1 MRKLTI
7 YLCTCALVLVM
18 SWEYQRGVS
27 ASVVTDT
34 SVIPEEAMRLRI
46 LANSDTAQ
54 DQWLKREI
62 RDEVVQEITNRVI
75 DLKDIDQAREK
86 VQLSLDDIDK
96 LVKEVIKSRGFTY
109 SAEIEYGEITFP
121 SKLYGNKLYPAGQYE
136 GLLITIGAGQGD
148 NWWCV
153 LFPPL
158 CFVDFGTGEAV
169 NPDQAAQKKQSVAVS
184 ETASTTAEADIEGKA
199 VAVGESDSDVE
210 VRFFLVDIFQKI
222 KALFA

>member
-1 MRKLTI
+1 MNRMKKMTV
-7 YLCTCALVLVM
+7 YLCMCLVILVM

-27 ASVVTDT
+27 ASVMTDT

-46 LANSDTAQ
+46 LANSDTPQ

-62 RDEVVQEITNRVI
+62 RDEVVQQITTWVK
-75 DLKDIDQAREK
+75 DLKDIDQAREE

-96 LVKEVIKSRGFTY
+96 LVKEAIESRGFTY
-109 SAEIEYGEITFP
+109 SAEVEYGEITFP

-136 GLLITIGAGQGD
+136 GLLITIGEGQGD

-158 CFVDFGTGEAV
+158 CFVDFGTGEV
-169 NPDQAAQKKQSVAVS
+169 TDPDQEAGENQSRDRSATVNTGAGEENEEETKS
-184 ETASTTAEADIEGKA
+184 E
-199 VAVGESDSDVE
+199 VE
-210 VRFFLVDIFQKI
+210 VRFFLAEVFQKI
-222 KALFA
+222 KSIFA

>member
-1 MRKLTI
+1 MNRMKKMTV
-7 YLCTCALVLVM
+7 YLCMCLIILVM

-27 ASVVTDT
+27 ASVMTDT

-46 LANSDTAQ
+46 LANSDTPQ

-62 RDEVVQEITNRVI
+62 RDEVVQEITIWVE
-75 DLKDIDQAREK
+75 DLKNIDQAREE

-96 LVKEVIKSRGFTY
+96 LVKEAIESRGFTY
-109 SAEIEYGEITFP
+109 AAEVEYGEITFP

-136 GLLITIGAGQGD
+136 GLLITIGEGQGD

-158 CFVDFGTGEAV
+158 CFVDFGTGAGEE
-169 NPDQAAQKKQSVAVS
+169 NGEETKS
-184 ETASTTAEADIEGKA
+184 E
-199 VAVGESDSDVE
+199 VE
-210 VRFFLVDIFQKI
+210 VRFFLAEVFQKI
-222 KALFA
+222 KSIFV

>member
-62 RDEVVQEITNRVI
+62 RDEVVQEITNWVI

-96 LVKEVIKSRGFTY
+96 LVKEVIKSRGYTY
-109 SAEIEYGEITFP
+109 SAEVEYGEITFP

-136 GLLITIGAGQGD
+136 GLLITIGAGQGA

-169 NPDQAAQKKQSVAVS
+169 DPNQAAQKNQSVAVS
-184 ETASTTAEADIEGKA
+184 ETASTTAEASTEG
-199 VAVGESDSDVE
+199 ELQNDVE
-210 VRFFLVDIFQKI
+210 VRFFLAEFFQKI